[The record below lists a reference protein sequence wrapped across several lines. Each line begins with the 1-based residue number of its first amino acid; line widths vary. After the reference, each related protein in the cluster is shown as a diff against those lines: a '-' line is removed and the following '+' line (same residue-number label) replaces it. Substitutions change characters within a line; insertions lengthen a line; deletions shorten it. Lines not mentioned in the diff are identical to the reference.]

1 MTKTACS
8 VCNAALEPEAKFCPD
23 CGARVAEQ
31 APPPPPPVSQ
41 PVQQQPAYQPPQ
53 PVYQAPQPQVAVATP
68 APAPAPAVIA
78 APVADNTQL
87 SVFGYI
93 LTMLGISIPIV
104 GMILTF
110 VWAFGS
116 KTNKARKNYCRAVL
130 ILTAIFLLLTIV
142 GIVTSA
148 STLMPLIEILFEG

>member
-1 MTKTACS
+1 MTKTVCP

-31 APPPPPPVSQ
+31 APPPPPPSQ
-41 PVQQQPAYQPPQ
+41 PVQQPAYQPPQ
-53 PVYQAPQPQVAVATP
+53 PVYQTQPQVAVAAP
-68 APAPAPAVIA
+68 APAPAPAAA
-78 APVADNTQL
+78 APVVETQL

-93 LTMLGISIPIV
+93 LTMLGISLPII
-104 GMILTF
+104 GIILTF
-110 VWAFGS
+110 VWAFGA

-130 ILTAIFLLLTIV
+130 ILTGIFLLLTIV